1 MLLSPRRASTNHQL
15 LQLAAAW
22 LVVVLALQGWAAV
35 VARVAG
41 PQHTHQATH
50 NTAGKVAVA
59 WVHGATAAAHD
70 HHHDNGHNHSS
81 QIQRHHH
88 GAGDTSVVATP
99 GDAQLQDALDAAG
112 AALAAAFALLATS
125 ALLRLPTSTSQVWRA
140 APAWAWQTA
149 HSLPLQRPPQGV

>member
-1 MLLSPRRASTNHQL
+1 MLLSPRRASTTHQL

-41 PQHTHQATH
+41 PQHTHQTAH
-50 NTAGKVAVA
+50 NTAGAVAVV
-59 WVHGATAAAHD
+59 WVHGAAASVHD
-70 HHHDNGHNHSS
+70 HRHDHDHSGEA
-81 QIQRHHH
+81 QRHHH
-88 GAGDTSVVATP
+88 GVGDTSVVATP

-125 ALLRLPTSTSQVWRA
+125 ALLRLPTSTSRVWRA